1 MSWLDGYEKQVK
13 PLSGVQSQDSENRGK
28 MTAPGFFGLP
38 PNSERKSSKVDFSRS
53 ELGLFDIALFM
64 YWKKMYPDL
73 CVVAQDSGGQDRRSQ
88 L

>member
-1 MSWLDGYEKQVK
+1 
-13 PLSGVQSQDSENRGK
+13 

-64 YWKKMYPDL
+64 Y
-73 CVVAQDSGGQDRRSQ
+73 
-88 L
+88 